1 MENQPLPLQKNKHNM
16 FITCHKELKCKN
28 YDEEGPND
36 TKNMLLP
43 KWNMLPSLKNWLQNS
58 WLRDSIIMHLKATL
72 QL

>member
-16 FITCHKELKCKN
+16 FITCHKGLKCEN

-43 KWNMLPSLKNWLQNS
+43 KWGESFDFKKVKCFYKYVS
-58 WLRDSIIMHLKATL
+58 C
-72 QL
+72 